1 MIIEMSWQVNEEVS
15 RDMTGEAESA
25 NLHQSQNFNCDL
37 DVCRISPK
45 MLSIH
50 YLVRIWYQ
58 KLICSSDWYAQ
69 TKQQVSMKS
78 ADYFFSNPAHR
89 QTDRKKDHIT
99 FASLT
104 EVTRKSAVQCKTQQ
118 AQPPLKFAHF
128 SLHSNCIRATGETL
142 RNILFFTWSKLDLLR
157 DWWTH
162 RQTDRQTHRSMH
174 DAPQNSTRLLQWQ
187 TTISRPVH
195 AVYTSAAS
203 TTTTTT
209 TTTTTSTTTT
219 NTNNLRSCFAS
230 LFPVQWQT
238 KLD

>member
-162 RQTDRQTHRSMH
+162 RQTDRQTDTQINAWRTPKQYPSASVA
-174 DAPQNSTRLLQWQ
+174 DNNQSTR
-187 TTISRPVH
+187 TCCI
-195 AVYTSAAS
+195 YF
-203 TTTTTT
+203 
-209 TTTTTSTTTT
+209 
-219 NTNNLRSCFAS
+219 CC
-230 LFPVQWQT
+230 
-238 KLD
+238 